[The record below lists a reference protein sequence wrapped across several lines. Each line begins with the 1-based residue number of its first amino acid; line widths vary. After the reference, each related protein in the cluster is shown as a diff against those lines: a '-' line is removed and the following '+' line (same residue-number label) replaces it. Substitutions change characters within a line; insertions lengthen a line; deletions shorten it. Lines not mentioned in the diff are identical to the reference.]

1 MDSLDS
7 SSILDYF
14 YRTFKTIK
22 LKIEVCIIKA
32 TDSQRSDSV
41 YELMTVAK

>member
-41 YELMTVAK
+41 Y